1 MKATGKS
8 EGRRLVWSIAAAV
21 VVAGAGAVWAYGQEA
36 AQPAEETKALAAS
49 DAGTEPSADPK
60 PAGEAAAADA
70 DGDLITVKF
79 QDVELSSVLK
89 LWAEQRQLNLMAGK
103 DVQGKVTAEL
113 YGVTLDEA
121 LHAVLDVNGYAFRR
135 DGKFIF
141 IYTKQQLEEL
151 KVKEAKTDTRVFHLN
166 FINVD
171 DARQIIQPAL
181 SEKAKVAGTSRAAEG
196 IPSGG
201 TAVGGDSLSAQDVL
215 VVTDYVDNLKQVE
228 HILGLLDVRPKQV
241 LVEATILEVTLQD
254 DCSLGIDF
262 NVLAGIDFRGLT
274 PATGYDVLNP
284 NSTVMNAGLAAG
296 TVDIPYGR
304 TGTTGFATPGTG
316 FQVGVMTSEVSV
328 FVQAL
333 ETVSDVNILS
343 NPKVLALNKQRAE
356 VIVGRRLGYRTTTV
370 TQTTAVETVEFLD
383 TGTQL
388 QFRPFV
394 SNDGFVRMEIHPE
407 VSNGSI
413 DGLGLPSETT
423 TEVTCNVMV
432 RDGHT
437 IVIGGL
443 FDENTQ
449 IDKSQVPGL
458 GNLPLVGA
466 LFRQDHQATTRRE
479 IIVLLTPHIV
489 DHGEAEAEGRELLDV
504 VEQTM
509 SGLRSRFPLYT
520 REKLTQLHVSEAE
533 KFYNKYLET
542 NSVQDRGLALWN
554 LKLARH
560 VAPNNRQVR
569 ELIDKLETEQGV
581 ARPRLQSESVLWRR
595 LNQSGMLDGLPPVP
609 ARSGEAA
616 ESPQPNEIAKP
627 QD

>member
-1 MKATGKS
+1 MRATGKT
-8 EGRRLVWSIAAAV
+8 EGRRPVWSVAAAV
-21 VVAGAGAVWAYGQEA
+21 VLAGVGTVWAYGQEA
-36 AQPAEETKALAAS
+36 AQPAAPGA
-49 DAGTEPSADPK
+49 
-60 PAGEAAAADA
+60 EAAQPAEEAKAAAAPEVGAKASAADA

-135 DGKFIF
+135 DGKFIY

-151 KVKEAKTDTRVFHLN
+151 KVKEAKTDTRVFRLN
-166 FINVD
+166 YINVD

-201 TAVGGDSLSAQDVL
+201 TTVGGDSLSTQDVL
-215 VVTDYVDNLKQVE
+215 VVTDYVDNLNQVE
-228 HILGLLDVRPKQV
+228 RILGALDVRPKQV

-254 DCSLGIDF
+254 DCSLGVDF

-274 PATGYDVLNP
+274 PAAGYDVMNP
-284 NSTVMNAGLAAG
+284 NSSVVNGGLAAG
-296 TVDIPYGR
+296 VVDIPYGR
-304 TGTTGFATPGTG
+304 TGTTGFAMPGTG
-316 FQVGVMTSEVSV
+316 LQVGVMTSEVSG

-443 FDENTQ
+443 FDESTQ

-458 GNLPLVGA
+458 GNIPILGA

-489 DHGEAEAEGRELLDV
+489 DHGEAETEGRELLDF
-504 VEQTM
+504 VEDSM
-509 SGLRSRFPLYT
+509 IGLRSRFPLYT

-542 NSVQDRGLALWN
+542 NSAQDRGLALWN

-569 ELIDKLETEQGV
+569 EMIDKLETEQG
-581 ARPRLQSESVLWRR
+581 ASRPRLQSESVLWRR

-609 ARSGEAA
+609 VRPGEAA
-616 ESPQPNEIAKP
+616 VSPQPHQVTQP

>member
-1 MKATGKS
+1 MKAIKWRNTNHLLLG
-8 EGRRLVWSIAAAV
+8 
-21 VVAGAGAVWAYGQEA
+21 GA
-36 AQPAEETKALAAS
+36 ALALIL
-49 DAGTEPSADPK
+49 AGLGVQGVRGQQADGQPVQNGAEAEATETTKEDD
-60 PAGEAAAADA
+60 GEPITLNVKDA
-70 DGDLITVKF
+70 D
-79 QDVELSSVLK
+79 LSSVLK
-89 LWAEQRQLNLMAGK
+89 LWAKQRELNIMAGK
-103 DVQGKVTAEL
+103 DVQGKVTADL

-135 DGKFIF
+135 EGKFIY
-141 IYTKQQLEEL
+141 IYTKQQLEEM
-151 KVKEAKTDTRVFHLN
+151 KIKEAKTDTRIFRLN

-181 SEKAKVAGTSRAAEG
+181 SEKAKVATTSRAAEG

-201 TAVGGDSLSAQDVL
+201 DAVGGDSLSVQDVL
-215 VVTDYVDNLKQVE
+215 VVTDYVDNLTQVE
-228 HILGLLDVRPKQV
+228 KILGMLDVRPKQV

-254 DCSLGIDF
+254 DCSLGVDF
-262 NVLAGIDFRGLT
+262 NVLAGIDFSNLVPG
-274 PATGYDVLNP
+274 TGYNVLNP
-284 NSTVMNAGLAAG
+284 NNTVTTAGLATG
-296 TVDIPYGR
+296 VEGMPFGR
-304 TGTTGFATPGTG
+304 VGTTGFASPGTG
-316 FQVGVMTSEVSV
+316 FQVGIMTNEVSV

-333 ETVSDVNILS
+333 ETVSDVNVLS

-394 SNDGFVRMEIHPE
+394 SDDGFIRMEIHPE

-449 IDKSQVPGL
+449 IDKSQVPGI
-458 GNLPLVGA
+458 GDIPVVGA

-479 IIVLLTPHIV
+479 IVVLLTPHIV
-489 DHGEAEAEGRELLDV
+489 DHGAANAEGREALDYIDA
-504 VEQTM
+504 TI
-509 SGLRSRFPLYT
+509 SGLRSRFPIYT
-520 REKLTQLHVSEAE
+520 REKLTQLHVAQAE

-542 NSVQDRGLALWN
+542 NSLADRALALWN

-560 VAPNNRQVR
+560 VAPNNREVKD
-569 ELIDKLETEQGV
+569 LIDKLQTEQGE

-595 LNQSGMLDGLPPVP
+595 MKQGGMLDGLPAVP
-609 ARSGEAA
+609 PQTTAPAA
-616 ESPQPNEIAKP
+616 GPETNKNAQPER
-627 QD
+627 